1 MANKERVKQNDVD
14 EEDELLVID
23 WIGLFELAVL
33 CPAPAT
39 CAFDGDLDRILSGDE
54 PVPSLQGTVLM

>member
-1 MANKERVKQNDVD
+1 MANKEQVKQNDVD

-23 WIGLFELAVL
+23 WTGLFELAVL
-33 CPAPAT
+33 CSAPVN
-39 CAFDGDLDRILSGDE
+39 CACDRDLDRILSGDE